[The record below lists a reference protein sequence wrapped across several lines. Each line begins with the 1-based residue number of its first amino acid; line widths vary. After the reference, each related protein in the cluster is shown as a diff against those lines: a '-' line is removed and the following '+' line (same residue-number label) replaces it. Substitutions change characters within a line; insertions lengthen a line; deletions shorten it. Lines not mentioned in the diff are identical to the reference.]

1 MNRTMITASNTL
13 SQLQQQIDL
22 IGNNMANVGTNGYK
36 RSEASFND
44 LLVQQMDNQ
53 TKQDAEVGRLTP
65 LGIRGGNGAKLSQA
79 QLVLAQGSLKT
90 TNRDLDV
97 ALTKE
102 NLFFTI
108 NVQDEN
114 GSSTRFTRDGAFF
127 LSPVDGNQLQLVTA
141 DGNAVLDEFGDAILI
156 NGQVK
161 DLTISNEGEMVVTT
175 ADGGE
180 QNFNLGVV
188 SVNKPQFLEKLGGN
202 LYGLPANFNGL
213 GVNENDILNTLTGNQ
228 RGEISMKQGA
238 LETSNV
244 DLSKEMTD
252 LITAQRMYQ
261 FQSRSVTMADQMLG
275 LVNSIRS

>member
-102 NLFFTI
+102 NLFLRI

-114 GSSTRFTRDGAFF
+114 VQVHVLQEMAAFHF
-127 LSPVDGNQLQLVTA
+127 HL
-141 DGNAVLDEFGDAILI
+141 
-156 NGQVK
+156 
-161 DLTISNEGEMVVTT
+161 
-175 ADGGE
+175 
-180 QNFNLGVV
+180 
-188 SVNKPQFLEKLGGN
+188 
-202 LYGLPANFNGL
+202 
-213 GVNENDILNTLTGNQ
+213 
-228 RGEISMKQGA
+228 
-238 LETSNV
+238 
-244 DLSKEMTD
+244 
-252 LITAQRMYQ
+252 
-261 FQSRSVTMADQMLG
+261 
-275 LVNSIRS
+275 